1 MHFHKATLLS
11 GNPGSSFRISGQ
23 AYRTLFLL
31 IRPFNAKGE
40 CKVGA
45 KLIRNKDVV
54 KILEFSKRYKE
65 MEYYRL
71 NLLYM
76 NQN

>member
-1 MHFHKATLLS
+1 MQRAS
-11 GNPGSSFRISGQ
+11 
-23 AYRTLFLL
+23 
-31 IRPFNAKGE
+31 
-40 CKVGA
+40 VGA

-65 MEYYRL
+65 MEYYGL

-76 NQN
+76 NQNSAPINYIFTLIFGLKSPASAGCWARL